1 MYIGWLAAGRGGGV
15 GSERALPL
23 YAYQRVIFDS
33 LKFEK
38 NKIEKTGGKF

>member
-1 MYIGWLAAGRGGGV
+1 V